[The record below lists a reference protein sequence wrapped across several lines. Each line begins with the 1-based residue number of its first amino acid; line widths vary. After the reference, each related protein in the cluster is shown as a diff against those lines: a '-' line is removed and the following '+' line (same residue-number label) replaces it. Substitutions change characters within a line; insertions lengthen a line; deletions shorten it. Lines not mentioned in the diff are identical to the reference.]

1 MAKIGTT
8 ALVGKDGKAVNA
20 TPGSGKDR
28 RGLAM
33 NKALYFIVLLSFIF
47 SSCATAPVANHSQK
61 LSTQVRVYPFIN
73 PYIGY
78 TNTSTL
84 AFKDYSSFRILDT
97 KVAEPTED
105 TKSDAKA
112 EKSSSNNTALFL
124 QIGVCL
130 AIGGYLAYDYFTNP
144 DSFLKK

>member
-1 MAKIGTT
+1 MAEIGTT
-8 ALVGKDGKAVNA
+8 APADNGEDA
-20 TPGSGKDR
+20 TDATLYSGKDR
-28 RGLAM
+28 KGNTM
-33 NKALYFIVLLSFIF
+33 NKALSFFVLFAFIF

-78 TNTSTL
+78 TNTSAL

-105 TKSDAKA
+105 TKSNAKA

-124 QIGVCL
+124 QIGLVL
-130 AIGGYLAYDYFTNP
+130 ALGGYLAYDYFTNP